1 MTGYRIS
8 IRRMCLTVLVFCMIT
23 LAAVPVL
30 NTADHTA
37 WAEPGNTTAVKTPA
51 AGVFKKKKGNWY
63 YLVGGQK
70 QKGWITVGNRTYFAR
85 KKGREK
91 GILVKGW
98 LKRRGKWYYFR
109 EKGRKGRVCSMC
121 AGGTYKVNGI
131 QCIFNADGAFVKCK
145 NAGKKKNFIQK
156 IGEMARENQAKNNI
170 LASLVVAQA
179 CLETGYGR
187 SVYHN
192 NLFGI
197 RSGYG
202 YRHYSSWEK
211 SLEHYT
217 SFMKSYLPHV
227 FGVRNSSRACSIVG
241 SSGYA
246 AAWNYGSM
254 LYSIIVT
261 HDLTR
266 FNK

>member
-1 MTGYRIS
+1 MTVI
-8 IRRMCLTVLVFCMIT
+8 VFCMIT
-23 LAAVPVL
+23 LSAMPVL
-30 NTADHTA
+30 NVVNHTA
-37 WAEPGNTTAVKTPA
+37 WADPDNSSASRA
-51 AGVFKKKKGNWY
+51 SAIGVFRKKKGNWY
-63 YLVGGQK
+63 YLVDGRAQN
-70 QKGWITVGNRTYFAR
+70 GWITVGTRTYFAR
-85 KKGREK
+85 KKGKEK
-91 GILVKGW
+91 GVLVRGW
-98 LKRRGKWYYFR
+98 LKKDGKWYYFR
-109 EKGRKGRVCSMC
+109 EKGKKSRVCSMC
-121 AGGTYKVNGI
+121 ADGTYKVNGI
-131 QCIFNADGAFVKCK
+131 QCIFNADGSFSKCQ
-145 NAGKKKNFIQK
+145 NAGVKKNFIQK

-197 RSGYG
+197 RSGHG

-217 SFMKSYLPHV
+217 SFMKSYLPYV
-227 FGVRNSSRACSIVG
+227 FNVRNSSRACSIVG

-246 AAWNYGSM
+246 SARNYGSM
-254 LYSIIVT
+254 LYSIILS

>member
-197 RSGYG
+197 RAGSGYRK
-202 YRHYSSWEK
+202 YDSYE
-211 SLEHYT
+211 EAIEDYT
-217 SFMKSYLPHV
+217 NFMHRYIPRI
-227 FGVRNSSRACSIVG
+227 FGVRDWRTACYIVG
-241 SSGYA
+241 RSGYA
-246 AAWNYGSM
+246 EAGGYGNALAS
-254 LYSIIVT
+254 VT
-261 HDLTR
+261 VSSNLTR